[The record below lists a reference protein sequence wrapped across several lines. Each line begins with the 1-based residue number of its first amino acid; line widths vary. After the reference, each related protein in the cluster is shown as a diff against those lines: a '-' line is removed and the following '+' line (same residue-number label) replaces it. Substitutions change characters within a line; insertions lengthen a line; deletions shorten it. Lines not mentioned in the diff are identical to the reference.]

1 MNKALK
7 KSGRTYQLL
16 VKNDLIEKK
25 LSSFDIKDISLT
37 MWKPVSV

>member
-25 LSSFDIKDISLT
+25 FNSFDIKGIPLT

>member
-25 LSSFDIKDISLT
+25 LNSFDIKDIPLT